1 MARRITCGAE
11 AKLTWP
17 TGRQVH
23 PRGSAASGAQP
34 DPADEVRRRIWLA
47 ERSVARPPE
56 RPWFSGGGETA
67 PDFRLGH

>member
-1 MARRITCGAE
+1 MGRRITCGAE

-34 DPADEVRRRIWLA
+34 DSADEVRRPIRLA
-47 ERSVARPPE
+47 ERSVASRTLGLS
-56 RPWFSGGGETA
+56 RCRKAGA
-67 PDFRLGH
+67 QRRL